1 MCYEHTAS
9 EGVAV
14 VTAMTSIFQFIQT
27 LDDHEII
34 ELNED
39 VIVPPYKKLEFK
51 ITDDNDHIQSMIVQ
65 AGKNLDALD
74 ADTDVEVFKFELFGK
89 SFIKTCQC
97 SPDAFMQMSLQL
109 AYFRLNNV
117 LCSTYESASTRRFHH
132 GRVDSIRYTI

>member
-1 MCYEHTAS
+1 M
-9 EGVAV
+9 
-14 VTAMTSIFQFIQT
+14 VTAMTSIFQYIQT

-39 VIVPPYKKLEFK
+39 VIVPPYKKLEF
-51 ITDDNDHIQSMIVQ
+51 IISDENDHIQSMIVQ
-65 AGKNLDALD
+65 AGKKLDDLD

-132 GRVDSIRYTI
+132 GRVDSIR

>member
-1 MCYEHTAS
+1 M
-9 EGVAV
+9 
-14 VTAMTSIFQFIQT
+14 VTAMTSIFQYIQT

-39 VIVPPYKKLEFK
+39 VIVPPYKKLEF
-51 ITDDNDHIQSMIVQ
+51 IISDENDHIQSMIVQ
-65 AGKNLDALD
+65 AGKKLDALD

-132 GRVDSIRYTI
+132 GRVDSIR